1 MTSKENRKR
10 IKQIQKKIDQLNKEL
25 QKMEIRPCKGD
36 VELEIREK
44 DLKILRYEIRALE
57 KKRDGYKYTWWD
69 KV

>member
-1 MTSKENRKR
+1 MTSKESRKK

-36 VELEIREK
+36 AELELREK
-44 DLKILRYEIRALE
+44 DLKNLRYEIRTLE
-57 KKRDGYKYTWWD
+57 KNRDRYRYTWWN